1 MSKISSNKISQSFI
15 FQNSGLQFEQH
26 REHGI
31 APHVSFITISN
42 YWLSFS
48 LEQSTC
54 MFTKR
59 YFSSHTFYFT
69 PEWYSGFCRV
79 NAELRVGPQRQR
91 DVAHFPFRLWLQLP
105 PHTAHKLGGHHR
117 HQQYHCYDFSYLLTQ
132 LTSLAS
138 VTIII
143 NNISLPLSLP
153 LPLSLTS
160 LSLWSRTITITI
172 TLAYTA
178 RQ

>member
-1 MSKISSNKISQSFI
+1 MYAEESISLLQVRLYQKLSQWYFLR

-48 LEQSTC
+48 LEQSTY

-79 NAELRVGPQRQR
+79 DAELRIGPQRQR

-105 PHTAHKLGGHHR
+105 PHTAHKLGDR
-117 HQQYHCYDFSYLLTQ
+117 HQHH
-132 LTSLAS
+132 
-138 VTIII
+138 I
-143 NNISLPLSLP
+143 NNISLPIIIAIAIIIDVIIVMNDYSSIHSSP
-153 LPLSLTS
+153 ISQTQKCCK
-160 LSLWSRTITITI
+160 RIF
-172 TLAYTA
+172 AF
-178 RQ
+178 